1 MSSFRRVVWTEGMFL
16 QPQHFQQQDRHIERW
31 VEQRVSSSAAYR
43 WGWVE
48 LELDD
53 ASLML
58 GRVQLL
64 KVRGVLPDG
73 TPIDAPTLD
82 PLPPAFDF
90 PADAKDAVVVL
101 AVPSRRPG
109 VQESGYDSESD
120 AALLRYHARDLQAPD
135 SSSDADSPAD
145 IQVGDLN
152 ARLMLQRD
160 ATQAYQAAGVVRVV
174 ERKADNQ
181 LMVDRNYI
189 PPMLSIAGQP
199 KLAGYAREILAL
211 MSQRSEALASRM
223 GKPGAG
229 GVAEIA
235 DFLML
240 QSVNRYEPLFAHLSR
255 LYLVHPELLYR
266 TCLEAAGDLAVFGSP
281 TRRPRPMPDYVHEDL
296 ERCFG
301 EVVAELRALLGTVLE
316 QRAIPIELIDRK
328 YGVRTAAFADLELL
342 ATANLVLAVNAQLP
356 GEQLRTRFPTQV
368 KLGPVDKIRD
378 LVNLQLPGINLRGLP
393 VAPREIPYHAGFHY
407 FELERHGDL
416 WEQLKKSGAMAMHIG
431 GEFPGLQLEFWAIR
445 ER

>member
-31 VEQRVSSSAAYR
+31 VDQRLSTTAPYR

-48 LELDD
+48 YELDD

-58 GRVQLL
+58 GRVQLV
-64 KVRGVLPDG
+64 KIRGVLPDG
-73 TPIDAPTLD
+73 TPIDAPALD

-90 PADAKDAVVVL
+90 PSDVKDSVVVL
-101 AVPSRRPG
+101 AVPSRRPTA
-109 VQESGYDSESD
+109 QEAGLDSESD
-120 AALLRYHARDLQAPD
+120 AALLRYLARDVQVQ
-135 SSSDADSPAD
+135 DASADFENQAD

-152 ARLMLQRD
+152 ARLMLQRE
-160 ATQAYQAAGVVRVV
+160 ASEAYQSVGVLRVI

-181 LMVDRNYI
+181 LVIDRHYV
-189 PPMLSIAGQP
+189 PSMLSIAGHP
-199 KLAGYAREILAL
+199 RLIGYAREVQALLA
-211 MSQRSEALASRM
+211 QRGEALAARM

-240 QSVNRYEPLFAHLSR
+240 QTVNRYEPVFTHLTK
-255 LYLVHPELLYR
+255 LYQVHPELLYR
-266 TCLEAAGDLAVFGSP
+266 TCLEAAGDLAIFGSP
-281 TRRPRPMPDYVHEDL
+281 TRRPRAMPDYLHEDL
-296 ERCFG
+296 ERCFSV
-301 EVVAELRALLGTVLE
+301 VVAELRALLGTVLE
-316 QRAIPIELIDRK
+316 QRAIAIELIDRK
-328 YGVRTAAFADLELL
+328 YGVRTASIADLELMKS
-342 ATANLVLAVNAQLP
+342 ANFVLAVNAQLP

-378 LVNLQLPGINLRGLP
+378 LVNLQLPGITLRGLP
-393 VAPREIPYHAGFHY
+393 VAPRELPYHAGFHY

-416 WEQLKKSGAMAMHIG
+416 WEQLKKSGAMAMHIA

>member
-31 VEQRVSSSAAYR
+31 VDQRLSTTAAYR

-48 LELDD
+48 YELDD

-73 TPIDAPTLD
+73 TPIDAPALD
-82 PLPPAFDF
+82 PLPAAFDF
-90 PADAKDAVVVL
+90 PVDIKDQVVVL
-101 AVPSRRPG
+101 AVPSRRPTA
-109 VQESGYDSESD
+109 QEAGMEDEDD
-120 AALLRYHARDLQAPD
+120 AALLRYIARDVQVQ
-135 SSSDADSPAD
+135 DASAGFDNTAD
-145 IQVGDLN
+145 IQVGDLH

-160 ATQAYQAAGVVRVV
+160 ATEAYQSVGVVRIV

-181 LMVDRNYI
+181 LLVDRGYI
-189 PPMLSIAGQP
+189 PPMLAVAGHAR
-199 KLAGYAREILAL
+199 LAGYAREVQAL
-211 MSQRSEALASRM
+211 MAQRGEALAARM

-240 QSVNRYEPLFAHLSR
+240 QTVNRYEPLFTHLSK

-266 TCLEAAGDLAVFGSP
+266 TCLEAAGDLAIFGNP
-281 TRRPRPMPDYVHEDL
+281 TRRPRQMPDYLHEDL
-296 ERCFG
+296 ERSFG
-301 EVVAELRALLGTVLE
+301 AVVAELRALLGTVLE
-316 QRAIPIELIDRK
+316 QRAIAIDLVDRK
-328 YGVRTAAFADLELL
+328 YGVRTASIADLELMKS
-342 ATANLVLAVNAQLP
+342 ANFVLAVNAQVP
-356 GEQLRTRFPTQV
+356 GEQLRTRFPSQV

-378 LVNLQLPGINLRGLP
+378 LVNLQLPGITLRGLA
-393 VAPREIPYHAGFHY
+393 VAPRELPYHAGFHY

-416 WEQLKKSGAMAMHIG
+416 WEQLKKSGAMAMHIA

>member
-31 VEQRVSSSAAYR
+31 VEQRVASSAAYR
-43 WGWVE
+43 WGWLD

-53 ASLML
+53 AALML

-64 KVRGVLPDG
+64 KVRGVFPDG
-73 TPIDAPTLD
+73 TPIDAPAHD
-82 PLPPAFDF
+82 PLPPAFDV
-90 PADAKDAVVVL
+90 PADAKDALVVL
-101 AVPSRRPG
+101 ALPSRRPG
-109 VQESGYDSESD
+109 VQESGYDDEAD
-120 AALLRYHARDLQAPD
+120 AALLRYHARNLQAQD
-135 SSSDADSPAD
+135 STSDAENVAD

-160 ATQAYQAAGVVRVV
+160 ATQAYQAAGVVRVI

-181 LMVDRNYI
+181 LLVDRNYI
-189 PPMLSIAGQP
+189 PPMLAIAGQP
-199 KLAGYAREILAL
+199 RLAGYAREVQAL
-211 MSQRSEALASRM
+211 MAQRGEALAARL

-240 QSVNRYEPLFAHLSR
+240 QCVNRHEPVFSHLAT
-255 LYLVHPELLYR
+255 LYQVHPELLYR

-281 TRRPRPMPDYVHEDL
+281 TRRPRSMPAYAHDDL
-296 ERCFG
+296 EHCFG
-301 EVVAELRALLGTVLE
+301 EVMAELRALLGTVLE
-316 QRAIPIELIDRK
+316 QRAIPIELVDRK
-328 YGVRTAAFADLELL
+328 YGVRTATFADRELL
-342 ATANLVLAVNAQLP
+342 ANAALVLAVNAQLP

-368 KLGPVDKIRD
+368 KLGPVDRIRD
-378 LVNLQLPGINLRGLP
+378 LVNLQLPGIGLRGLP

-416 WEQLKKSGAMAMHIG
+416 WEQLKKSGAMALHIA

>member
-1 MSSFRRVVWTEGMFL
+1 MSSYRRVVWTEGMFL

-31 VEQRVSSSAAYR
+31 VEQRAAPIGAYR

-48 LELDD
+48 LELDE

-73 TPIDAPTLD
+73 TPVDAPACD

-90 PADAKDAVVVL
+90 PAGVKDETVVL
-101 AVPSRRPG
+101 ALPSRRPTL
-109 VQESGYDSESD
+109 QDSGLAGTADT
-120 AALLRYHARDLQAPD
+120 ALLRYLARDEKVQDAA
-135 SSSDADSPAD
+135 SDYENTAD

-152 ARLMLQRD
+152 LRLMLQRD
-160 ATQAYQAAGVVRVV
+160 ATEAYQFCGVVRVV

-181 LMVDRNYI
+181 LVLDRSYI
-189 PPMLSIAGQP
+189 PPMMAVAGHGR
-199 KLAGYAREILAL
+199 LAGYMREIQAL
-211 MSQRSEALASRM
+211 MAQRGNALAARM

-240 QSVNRYEPLFAHLSR
+240 QTVNRYEPVFAHFDR

-266 TCLEAAGDLAVFGSP
+266 VCLEAAGDLAVFGSP
-281 TRRPRPMPDYVHEDL
+281 TRRPRPMPPYLHEDL

-316 QRAIPIELIDRK
+316 QRAIPIELVDRK
-328 YGVRTAAFADLELL
+328 YGVRTATFPDLELL
-342 ATANLVLAVNAQLP
+342 ATSSLVLAVNAQLP

-378 LVNLQLPGINLRGLP
+378 LVNLQLPGITLRGLP

-416 WEQLKKSGAMAMHIG
+416 WEQLKKTGAMAMHIA
-431 GEFPGLQLEFWAIR
+431 GEFPGLQLFWAIR

>member
-31 VEQRVSSSAAYR
+31 VDQRLASAAAYR

-48 LELDD
+48 YELDD

-64 KVRGVLPDG
+64 KIRGVLPDG
-73 TPIDAPTLD
+73 TPIDAPALD

-90 PADAKDAVVVL
+90 PTDVKDAVVVL

-109 VQESGYDSESD
+109 AQEAGLDGEAD
-120 AALLRYHARDLQAPD
+120 AALLRYTARDAQVQ
-135 SSSDADSPAD
+135 DASAD
-145 IQVGDLN
+145 FENLADLQVGDLN

-160 ATQAYQAAGVVRVV
+160 ATQAYQAAGVLRVV

-181 LMVDRNYI
+181 LLVDRSYI
-189 PPMLSIAGQP
+189 PPMLAVAGHAR
-199 KLAGYAREILAL
+199 LAGYAREIQAL
-211 MSQRSEALASRM
+211 LSQRGEALAGRL
-223 GKPGAG
+223 GKPGSG

-240 QSVNRYEPLFAHLSR
+240 QSVNRYEPVFAHLAQ

-281 TRRPRPMPDYVHEDL
+281 TRRPRPMPEYLHEDV
-296 ERCFG
+296 ERCFAP
-301 EVVAELRALLGTVLE
+301 VVAELRALLGTVLE
-316 QRAIPIELIDRK
+316 QRAIPIDLIDRK
-328 YGVRTAAFADLELL
+328 YGVRTATIADLELL
-342 ATANLVLAVNAQLP
+342 KGANFVLAVNAQLP
-356 GEQLRTRFPTQV
+356 GEQLRSRFPTQV

-378 LVNLQLPGINLRGLP
+378 LVNLQLPGIGLRGLA
-393 VAPREIPYHAGFHY
+393 VAPRELPYHAGFHY

-416 WEQLKKSGAMAMHIG
+416 WEQLKKSGAMAMHIA

>member
-1 MSSFRRVVWTEGMFL
+1 MSSYRRVVWSEGMFL
-16 QPQHFQQQDRHIERW
+16 LPQHFQQQDRHIERW
-31 VEQRVSSSAAYR
+31 VEQRTSVTGAYR

-58 GRVQLL
+58 GRVQIL

-73 TPIDAPTLD
+73 TPIDAPAYD

-90 PADAKDAVVVL
+90 PAGVKDETVVL
-101 AVPSRRPG
+101 AIPSRRANL
-109 VQESGYDSESD
+109 QDSGLTGATDT
-120 AALLRYHARDLQAPD
+120 ALLRYLARDEKAQDAA
-135 SSSDADSPAD
+135 SDYDNTAD

-152 ARLMLQRD
+152 ARLMLLRD
-160 ATQAYQAAGVVRVV
+160 ATQAYQTCGVVRVV
-174 ERKADNQ
+174 ERKPDNQ
-181 LMVDRNYI
+181 LLLDRSYI
-189 PPMLSIAGQP
+189 PSMLSINGHSR
-199 KLAGYAREILAL
+199 LGGYAREIQAL
-211 MSQRSEALASRM
+211 MAQRGDALAARM

-240 QSVNRYEPLFAHLSR
+240 QSVNRYEPVFRHLTE
-255 LYLVHPELLYR
+255 LPLVHPELLYR

-281 TRRPRPMPDYVHEDL
+281 TRRPRPMPAYLHEDL
-296 ERCFG
+296 ERSFSA
-301 EVVAELRALLGTVLE
+301 VVAELRALLGTVLE
-316 QRAIPIELIDRK
+316 QRAIPIELVDRK
-328 YGVRTAAFADLELL
+328 YGVRTATFSDLELL
-342 ATANLVLAVNAQLP
+342 GTANLVLAVNAQVP

-378 LVNLQLPGINLRGLP
+378 LVNLQLPGITLRGLP

-416 WEQLKKSGAMAMHIG
+416 WEQLKKSGAMAMHIA